1 MTFTSIFLYIYDDY
15 VTVSN
20 SYEGFNKFNFSFS
33 FLFSGIVICLLT
45 IYQIPVRLVKPSD
58 FYITFYLIIVVY
70 SNFFFSKGFGY
81 LEFYQSALLLITL
94 YFPIFFML
102 VLRKYKLRLNFKYLF
117 SNRIFIILIVII
129 SVLVAVQIYYSSSNI
144 GSFGYLNS
152 YERRLS
158 GREIFS
164 PGMII
169 SYMVS
174 ILFNTITPFLAFYSS
189 LKSNRFILIISLLL
203 CVLSYWSIGL
213 KSTILYVFVFYLI
226 GLLIKKKNFIRSNYI
241 FLSLMILSLIIL
253 TEYFITNQ
261 SFITQLILRRIF
273 FVGAKLQNM
282 YYDAFSSLPMYELF
296 LGKNINNFSDVTYF
310 IGTEYIGNDQT
321 NANTNTFLYFLLKF
335 GFLGY
340 LLNVLIV
347 SLIFLFL
354 DSIYM
359 KNKSYIALYTGIFFA
374 ILICESSFT
383 TSLFTSGLL
392 FFIIFS
398 FITKPKLI

>member
-1 MTFTSIFLYIYDDY
+1 
-15 VTVSN
+15 
-20 SYEGFNKFNFSFS
+20 
-33 FLFSGIVICLLT
+33 
-45 IYQIPVRLVKPSD
+45 
-58 FYITFYLIIVVY
+58 
-70 SNFFFSKGFGY
+70 
-81 LEFYQSALLLITL
+81 
-94 YFPIFFML
+94 ML

-335 GFLGY
+335 GFFGY